1 MASIPGAAVRRI
13 SFVSRALLAGLA
25 LGSTGYATATLAGEL
40 AAGGG
45 HTCATSS
52 GPVYCWGWGQSGQL
66 GDGGNLNVSGT
77 PVAVPDSHGLID
89 LDAGGEHTCGRNAA
103 GKVKC
108 WGYDRWGQI
117 GNGPAGSI
125 GAVEAI
131 GVSDA
136 VQVAAGDQHS
146 CALIEGGSIMCWGLS
161 NHGQVGTGQFDY
173 ASDVPVAVT
182 VVPDALSIAAGSHH
196 TCAIVGLGQVQ
207 CWGRNHKGQLG
218 SAPVADPGVATA
230 VTVPGVE
237 FAVALAAGA
246 AHTCALLVGGSVT
259 CWGDNTY
266 GQLGATEVSDAVE
279 ISSGDQ
285 HVCVRHGNGSMSCWG
300 YNGEGQLADGDAPNH
315 SLTAVPVLGIDSADL
330 ISLGAV
336 HSCARVSAEPV
347 NFKCWG
353 RGNFGQLGDGQYGGT
368 HDVYAPVYVQGGEFD
383 GVFGGSPGSFEGQ

>member
-1 MASIPGAAVRRI
+1 MVSMQGSGLRRGFGARVVFALAVFGFALQAS
-13 SFVSRALLAGLA
+13 VS
-25 LGSTGYATATLAGEL
+25 AGEL

-66 GDGGNLNVSGT
+66 GDGGNSYLSAT
-77 PVAVPDSHGLID
+77 AVAVPDSTGLID

-103 GKVKC
+103 GTVKC

-131 GVSDA
+131 GISDA
-136 VQVAAGDQHS
+136 VQLAAGDQHS
-146 CALIEGGSIMCWGLS
+146 CALRQGGSIMCWGHGY
-161 NHGQVGTGQFDY
+161 HGQLGTGQFQE
-173 ASDVPVAVT
+173 SDVPVPVT

-207 CWGRNHKGQLG
+207 CWGRNNKGQLG
-218 SAPVADPGVATA
+218 STPVADPGVLTA

-237 FAVALAAGA
+237 FAIALAAGA
-246 AHTCALLVGGSVT
+246 EHTCALLVGGNVR

-266 GQLGATEVSDAVE
+266 GQLGGDSMVADAVE

-300 YNGEGQLADGDAPNH
+300 YNGDGELADGDAPNH
-315 SLTAVPVLGIDSADL
+315 SLIPVPVLGIDSADL
-330 ISLGAV
+330 ISLGSV

-353 RGNFGQLGDGQYGGT
+353 RGNFGQLGDGQFGGT
-368 HDVYAPVYVQGGEFD
+368 HNVYSPVFVQGGEFD
-383 GVFGGSPGSFEGQ
+383 GVFGGGPGSFEGP

>member
-1 MASIPGAAVRRI
+1 MRVSRSLLLLLLAVACTDI
-13 SFVSRALLAGLA
+13 AGPPATEPLAPTSPRALLVPGVYDAVSAGAFHGCGLSNGVVACWGLNTFGQTNVPSSLAGVVQLSAGGVQSCALLSGGTVTCWGDNVFGESTIPAGLA
-25 LGSTGYATATLAGEL
+25 
-40 AAGGG
+40 
-45 HTCATSS
+45 
-52 GPVYCWGWGQSGQL
+52 
-66 GDGGNLNVSGT
+66 
-77 PVAVPDSHGLID
+77 
-89 LDAGGEHTCGRNAA
+89 
-103 GKVKC
+103 
-108 WGYDRWGQI
+108 
-117 GNGPAGSI
+117 
-125 GAVEAI
+125 
-131 GVSDA
+131 GVS
-136 VQVAAGDQHS
+136 QVSAG
-146 CALIEGGSIMCWGLS
+146 
-161 NHGQVGTGQFDY
+161 Y
-173 ASDVPVAVT
+173 
-182 VVPDALSIAAGSHH
+182 
-196 TCAIVGLGQVQ
+196 
-207 CWGRNHKGQLG
+207 
-218 SAPVADPGVATA
+218 
-230 VTVPGVE
+230 
-237 FAVALAAGA
+237 
-246 AHTCALLVGGSVT
+246 AHTCALAGGTVS

>member
-1 MASIPGAAVRRI
+1 MAAHRSGAARRG
-13 SFVSRALLAGLA
+13 SGASRWLIAAVA
-25 LGSTGYATATLAGEL
+25 LGAAGCVSNASAGEL

-66 GDGGNLNVSGT
+66 GDGGNLNVSAT
-77 PVAVPDSHGLID
+77 PVAVPDSRGLID
-89 LDAGGEHTCGRNAA
+89 LDAGGEHTCGRDAA

-131 GVSDA
+131 GITDA

-146 CALIEGGSIMCWGLS
+146 CALIDGGAIKCWGHGY
-161 NHGQVGTGQFDY
+161 HGQLGTGQFEE
-173 ASDVPVAVT
+173 SNVPVAVT

-218 SAPVADPGVATA
+218 SAPVADPGVASA
-230 VTVPGVE
+230 VTVPGIE
-237 FAVALAAGA
+237 LAVALAAGA
-246 AHTCALLVGGSVT
+246 AHTCALIVDGTVQ

-266 GQLGATEVSDAVE
+266 GQLGAGAVTGAVE

-285 HVCVRHGNGSMSCWG
+285 HTCVRHADGSMSCWG
-300 YNGEGQLADGDAPNH
+300 YNGEGQLADGDVPNH

-330 ISLGAV
+330 ISLGSV
-336 HSCARVSAEPV
+336 HSCARVSAAPV

-353 RGNFGQLGDGQYGGT
+353 RGNFGQLGDGQVGGT
-368 HDVYAPVYVQGGEFD
+368 HDVYSPVYVQGGEYD
-383 GVFGGSPGSFEGQ
+383 GVFGGGPGSFEGP